1 MRTAAARLVWEKPA
15 DIKERRRKLWLYR
28 RVIVYLLQIV
38 KNKGHFIRQSNRGF
52 WIQIASYKFPTKCR
66 FNMPLH
72 SKRFSLLT
80 ICFRIFFFEQKAMVE
95 KLNRSECPY
104 IAPGI
109 ERLRCHIRV
118 QHQDACFCLCHN
130 FLVSGGQGYG
140 REGKGAQSGILI
152 DRTSFVCFVFNVH
165 VCISIN

>member
-1 MRTAAARLVWEKPA
+1 
-15 DIKERRRKLWLYR
+15 
-28 RVIVYLLQIV
+28 
-38 KNKGHFIRQSNRGF
+38 
-52 WIQIASYKFPTKCR
+52 
-66 FNMPLH
+66 MPLH
-72 SKRFSLLT
+72 SKRCSLLT

-152 DRTSFVCFVFNVH
+152 DRTTFVCFVFNVH
-165 VCISIN
+165 VCISINQYLSKMKTYVFVTISCFKGQGYGREGIGAQSGILIDALLPSLQCDNRSR

>member
-1 MRTAAARLVWEKPA
+1 
-15 DIKERRRKLWLYR
+15 
-28 RVIVYLLQIV
+28 
-38 KNKGHFIRQSNRGF
+38 
-52 WIQIASYKFPTKCR
+52 
-66 FNMPLH
+66 
-72 SKRFSLLT
+72 
-80 ICFRIFFFEQKAMVE
+80 MVE

-140 REGKGAQSGILI
+140 REGKGAQLGILI

-165 VCISIN
+165 VCISINEYLCNIKRYVFVIISCFKGRL